1 MLKHYFSIS
10 LLTFKHISL
19 YFWYYKTYLTKGILM
34 SILDNVDAATN
45 LAKNNELQL
54 LVFRIS
60 EHTDSAYYAINVF
73 KTREVVESKNHFLT
87 QIPSSH
93 PLLEGTIILRGLQIP
108 ILNLPV
114 WLGTQLSQ
122 EDIEKSNI
130 LICDFNG
137 VIIGLRI
144 MSAFRVIKKN
154 WNEMH
159 APDSYRLKEDGVVM
173 NDTRLEDGSL
183 CLILDYEKLL
193 SDVIPQAMVDIE
205 GDTANLKDIKIP
217 DKLKYGTILIA
228 EDSKTAQRHLI
239 QIFNNANIN
248 MEIFNN
254 GQKLVDYVFSLGEK
268 ANDIPAIITDI
279 EMPEMSGF
287 TVIKTLR
294 TNINTKDIPIIVNSS
309 MTGTNNKRE
318 AEVLGADAFIDKT
331 KSHNI
336 IPLIISV
343 MK

>member
-1 MLKHYFSIS
+1 
-10 LLTFKHISL
+10 
-19 YFWYYKTYLTKGILM
+19 M
-34 SILDNVDAATN
+34 SVLDNVDAATN

-54 LVFRIS
+54 LVFRINDK
-60 EHTDSAYYAINVF
+60 EDSAYYAINVF

-87 QIPSSH
+87 QIPSAH

-108 ILNLPV
+108 ILDLPG
-114 WLGTQLSQ
+114 WLGTTLTKEELQR
-122 EDIEKSNI
+122 SNV

-159 APDSYRLKEDGVVM
+159 APDAYRLKDDGVVM

-193 SDVIPQAMVDIE
+193 ADVIPQAMVDVAA
-205 GDTANLKDIKIP
+205 DTANLAEITIP
-217 DKLKYGTILIA
+217 TALKNGTVLIA

-239 QIFNNANIN
+239 NIFKNANIN
-248 MEIFNN
+248 MQLFDN
-254 GQKLVDYVFSLGEK
+254 GKKLVDFVTSLEER
-268 ANDIPAIITDI
+268 ANQIPAIITDI

-287 TVIKTLR
+287 TVIKTLKANPLTR
-294 TNINTKDIPIIVNSS
+294 DIPIIVNSS
-309 MTGTNNKRE
+309 MTGDNNKRE
-318 AEVLGADAFIDKT
+318 AEVLGADGFIDKT
-331 KSHNI
+331 KSHNV
-336 IPLIISV
+336 IPLIVSV
-343 MK
+343 MRP

>member
-1 MLKHYFSIS
+1 
-10 LLTFKHISL
+10 
-19 YFWYYKTYLTKGILM
+19 M
-34 SILDNVDAATN
+34 SVLDNVDAATN

-60 EHTDSAYYAINVF
+60 DKNDSAFYAINVF

-87 QIPSSH
+87 QIPSVN
-93 PLLEGTIILRGLQIP
+93 PLLEGTIMLRGLQIP
-108 ILNLPV
+108 ILNLPS
-114 WLGTQLSQ
+114 WLGTTLTK
-122 EDIEKSNI
+122 EDIQRSNI

-193 SDVIPQAMVDIE
+193 ADVLPQAMVNVTE
-205 GDTANLKDIKIP
+205 DTSNLLSIKIP
-217 DKLKYGTILIA
+217 ERLKNGTVLTA
-228 EDSKTAQRHLI
+228 EDSRTAQRALI
-239 QIFNNANIN
+239 QIFHNANID
-248 MEIFNN
+248 MKLFEN
-254 GQKLVDYVFSLGEK
+254 GKKLVDYIFALGEK
-268 ANDIPAIITDI
+268 AKDIPAIITDI

-287 TVIKTLR
+287 TVIKTLKE
-294 TNINTKDIPIIVNSS
+294 NPVTKDIPIIVNSS
-309 MTGTNNKRE
+309 MTGDNNKRE
-318 AEVLGADAFIDKT
+318 AEVLGADGFVDKT
-331 KSHNI
+331 KSHDI
-336 IPLIISV
+336 IPLIISI

>member
-1 MLKHYFSIS
+1 
-10 LLTFKHISL
+10 
-19 YFWYYKTYLTKGILM
+19 M
-34 SILDNVDAATN
+34 SVLDNVDAATN

-54 LVFRIS
+54 LVFRIN
-60 EHTDSAYYAINVF
+60 DKVGSAYYAINVF

-108 ILNLPV
+108 ILDLPG
-114 WLGTQLSQ
+114 WLGTTLSKEEVQ
-122 EDIEKSNI
+122 RSNI

-154 WNEMH
+154 WNQMH

-193 SDVIPQAMVDIE
+193 ADVIPQAMVDVDA
-205 GDTANLKDIKIP
+205 DTANLLEMTIP
-217 DKLKYGTILIA
+217 AALKNGTVLIA

-239 QIFNNANIN
+239 NIFKNANIN
-248 MEIFNN
+248 MQLFDN
-254 GQKLVDYVFSLGEK
+254 GKKLVDFVTALEEK
-268 ANDIPAIITDI
+268 ANQIPAIITDI

-287 TVIKTLR
+287 TVIKTLKANPLTR
-294 TNINTKDIPIIVNSS
+294 DIPIIVNSS
-309 MTGTNNKRE
+309 MTGDNNKRE
-318 AEVLGADAFIDKT
+318 AEVLGADGFIDKT
-331 KSHNI
+331 KSHNV

-343 MK
+343 MR

>member
-1 MLKHYFSIS
+1 
-10 LLTFKHISL
+10 
-19 YFWYYKTYLTKGILM
+19 M

-54 LVFRIS
+54 LVFRVNDKK
-60 EHTDSAYYAINVF
+60 DSAFYAINVF
-73 KTREVVESKNHFLT
+73 KTREVVESRNHYLT

-93 PLLEGTIILRGLQIP
+93 PFLEGSIILRGLQIP
-108 ILNLPV
+108 ILNLPA
-114 WLGTQLSQ
+114 WLSTPLTK
-122 EDIEKSNI
+122 EEIKRSNI

-159 APDSYRLKEDGVVM
+159 APDSYRLKEDGVIM

-193 SDVIPQAMVDIE
+193 ADVIPQAMVDIE
-205 GDTANLKDIKIP
+205 TDTANLIDVVIP
-217 DKLKYGTILIA
+217 AKLKNGTVLIA
-228 EDSKTAQRHLI
+228 EDSRTAQRHLI
-239 QIFNNANIN
+239 QIFNKANIN
-248 MEIFNN
+248 MQLFEN
-254 GQKLVDYVFSLGEK
+254 GKKLIDFIDALGEK
-268 ANDIPAIITDI
+268 AADIPAIITDI

-287 TVIKTLR
+287 TVLKLLKESPYAK
-294 TNINTKDIPIIVNSS
+294 NIPVIVNSS
-309 MTGTNNKRE
+309 MTGENNKRE
-318 AEVLGADAFIDKT
+318 AEVLGADGFIDKT
-331 KSHNI
+331 KSHGV
-336 IPLIISV
+336 IPLIASI

>member
-1 MLKHYFSIS
+1 
-10 LLTFKHISL
+10 
-19 YFWYYKTYLTKGILM
+19 M
-34 SILDNVDAATN
+34 SMLDNVDAATN

-54 LVFRIS
+54 LVFRINDKD
-60 EHTDSAYYAINVF
+60 DSAYYAINVF

-93 PLLEGTIILRGLQIP
+93 HLLEGTIILRGLQIP
-108 ILNLPV
+108 ILNLPA
-114 WLGTQLSQ
+114 WLGTTLNR
-122 EDIEKSNI
+122 EEIEKSNI

-159 APDSYRLKEDGVVM
+159 APDSYRLKEEGVVM

-193 SDVIPQAMVDIE
+193 SDVIPQAMVDVVS
-205 GDTANLKDIKIP
+205 DTANLIDIVIP
-217 DKLKYGTILIA
+217 ERLKTGTVLVA
-228 EDSKTAQRHLI
+228 EDSKTAQRALI
-239 QIFNNANIN
+239 HIFKNANIN
-248 MEIFNN
+248 MQLFDN
-254 GQKLVDYVFSLGEK
+254 GKKLVDYVASLEEN
-268 ANDIPAIITDI
+268 ASQIPVIITDI

-287 TVIKTLR
+287 TVIKTLKA
-294 TNINTKDIPIIVNSS
+294 NPFSKDIPLIVNSS
-309 MTGTNNKRE
+309 MTGNNNKRE
-318 AEVLGADAFIDKT
+318 AEVLGADGFIDKT

-336 IPLIISV
+336 IPLIVSV
-343 MK
+343 MSKL

>member
-1 MLKHYFSIS
+1 
-10 LLTFKHISL
+10 
-19 YFWYYKTYLTKGILM
+19 M

-54 LVFRIS
+54 LVFRVNDKS
-60 EHTDSAYYAINVF
+60 DSAYYAINVF

-87 QIPSSH
+87 QIPSANS
-93 PLLEGTIILRGLQIP
+93 LLEGTIMLRGLQIP
-108 ILNLPV
+108 ILNLPS
-114 WLGTQLSQ
+114 WLGTRLTK
-122 EDIEKSNI
+122 EELEKSNI

-183 CLILDYEKLL
+183 CLILDYEKFLAE
-193 SDVIPQAMVDIE
+193 VIPQAMVDVAS
-205 GDTANLKDIKIP
+205 DTQNLLGLEIP
-217 DKLKYGTILIA
+217 AKLQNGTVLVA

-239 QIFNNANIN
+239 QIFKNASID
-248 MEIFNN
+248 MQLFDN
-254 GQKLVDYVFSLGEK
+254 GKKLVDHIESLGEK
-268 ANDIPAIITDI
+268 AQEIPVIITDI

-287 TVIKTLR
+287 TVLQILKKNSLTR
-294 TNINTKDIPIIVNSS
+294 DIPVIVNSS
-309 MTGTNNKRE
+309 MTGGNNKRE
-318 AEVLGADAFIDKT
+318 AESLGASGFIDKT

-336 IPLIISV
+336 IPLIASV